1 VGSAAIVNDIMS
13 CSDTIMA
20 YHFFRDNQEE
30 TLQDVLRHISHQLLS
45 QPTAVSQVAIDIC
58 KKKMARNASLLLK
71 DLVDVI
77 CDISVT
83 SGRTYIILDGLDEF
97 SHFNKLLKYLPQF
110 VAAKAKVIISSRELP
125 SITIH
130 MTNATLVDAR
140 AGHQDTELYV
150 HWRLEEDSEVDK
162 DLLTDDLKIDI
173 VSKLVEQA
181 NGS

>member
-1 VGSAAIVNDIMS
+1 MSRCPDAI
-13 CSDTIMA
+13 TA

-45 QPTAVSQVAIDIC
+45 QPTAASQVAIDIC
-58 KKKMARNASLLLK
+58 KKKMARNASLLLN

-97 SHFNKLLKYLPQF
+97 SLYNKLLKHLPQF
-110 VAAKAKVIISSRELP
+110 LVAKAKVVVSSRELP

-130 MTNATLVDAR
+130 DQCNAR
-140 AGHQDTELYV
+140 
-150 HWRLEEDSEVDK
+150 
-162 DLLTDDLKIDI
+162 
-173 VSKLVEQA
+173 
-181 NGS
+181 